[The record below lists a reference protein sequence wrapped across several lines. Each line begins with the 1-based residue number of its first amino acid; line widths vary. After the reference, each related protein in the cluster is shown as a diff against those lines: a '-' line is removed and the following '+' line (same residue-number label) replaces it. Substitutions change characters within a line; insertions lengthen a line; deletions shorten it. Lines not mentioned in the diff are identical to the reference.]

1 MNTAIASRYAAEYQ
15 SIAPALPGQSLPW
28 LQALRAEALAEFSAH
43 GFPSPREE
51 EWRYTNVSG
60 IEKKLFVPSTN
71 LTAGDVNAEWLKSV
85 QLEDAWVLVLVNG
98 HFSAELSV
106 LDGLPETVS
115 VMGMADALAKQPGKV
130 EKYLGAAADQSEHS
144 FIAFN
149 TAWFTDGL
157 FVHVPAKL
165 VLDKPIQLLHIV
177 TGTDAMATTRNIIIA
192 DEMAEAKVIETFI
205 SRDGVYAASLPGA
218 DAAISRDGVYAA
230 SLPGAGAAI
239 ARDGA
244 ANAYL
249 TAAVTEV
256 FVGQNAD
263 LTLYKMQ
270 SESEKAYHFGGSYIK
285 QARDARF
292 THHNFAFGGLL
303 ARSDIHVDLD
313 HASECELNGLYL
325 GVKRQHIDNHTRIN
339 HLKPYAISRE
349 LYKGVLDDRARG
361 VFQGRVIVAIDAQ
374 KTDSQMNNRNL
385 LLSDDAEVDTK
396 PQLEIYADD
405 VKCGHGVTVGQLE
418 EKSIFYL
425 QSRCVDEET
434 ARNMLTFAFANEMVD
449 KIKIK
454 GLHDMVL
461 EQVLARFPQEGVN
474 KEWL

>member
-1 MNTAIASRYAAEYQ
+1 MNTATASRYAAEYQ
-15 SIAPALPGQSLPW
+15 TIASALPGQTLPW
-28 LQALRAEALAEFSAH
+28 LRALRAEALAQFAEQ

-51 EWRYTNVSG
+51 EWHYTNVSG
-60 IEKKLFVPSTN
+60 IEKKLFSPSIS
-71 LTAGDVNAEWLKSV
+71 LTVGDVNADSLKPYR
-85 QLEDAWVLVLVNG
+85 LEDAWVLVLVNG

-106 LDGLPETVS
+106 LTDLPEAVS
-115 VMGMADALAKQPGKV
+115 VMSMADALAKQPDTV
-130 EKYLGAAADQSEHS
+130 EKYLGLAANHSEHS

-165 VLDKPIQLLHIV
+165 VLDRPIQLLHIV
-177 TGTDAMATTRNIIIA
+177 TGDDAMATTRNIIIA

-205 SRDGVYAASLPGA
+205 AKDGVYAESLPGT
-218 DAAISRDGVYAA
+218 G
-230 SLPGAGAAI
+230 G
-239 ARDGA
+239 

-256 FVGQNAD
+256 FVGQNAKV
-263 LTLYKMQ
+263 TLYKMQ

-313 HASECELNGLYL
+313 RASECELNGLYL

-385 LLSDDAEVDTK
+385 LLSDDAEADTK

-405 VKCGHGVTVGQLE
+405 VKCGHGVTVGQLD

-449 KIKIK
+449 KVKIR
-454 GLHDMVL
+454 GLHDMIL
-461 EQVLARFPQEGVN
+461 EQLLTRFPQEGVN

>member
-1 MNTAIASRYAAEYQ
+1 MTTATASRYTAEYQ
-15 SIAPALPGQSLPW
+15 TITSALPGQNLPW
-28 LQALRAEALAEFSAH
+28 LQELRNDALKKFSEQ

-60 IEKKLFVPSTN
+60 IEKKLFSPQAS
-71 LTAGDVNAEWLKSV
+71 LTAGDVDAERLKTC
-85 QLEDAWVLVLVNG
+85 QLQDAWVVVLVNG

-106 LDGLPETVS
+106 LDGLPENVS
-115 VMGMADALAKQPGKV
+115 VMSMADALTTQPDTL
-130 EKYLGAAADQSEHS
+130 ERYLGLAANQAEHS

-157 FVHVPAKL
+157 FVHVPAKQ
-165 VLDKPIQLLHIV
+165 VLDRPIQLLHIV
-177 TGTDAMATTRNIIIA
+177 TGVDAMATTRNVIVV
-192 DEMAEAKVIETFI
+192 DEMAEARVIETFI
-205 SRDGVYAASLPGA
+205 ARDGVYAADLPGTS
-218 DAAISRDGVYAA
+218 AAVG
-230 SLPGAGAAI
+230 LT
-239 ARDGA
+239 
-244 ANAYL
+244 NAYV

-256 FVGQNAD
+256 FVEQNAN

-270 SESEKAYHFGGSYIK
+270 SESDKAYHFGGCYIK

-292 THHNFAFGGLL
+292 THHNFAFGGLM

-361 VFQGRVIVAIDAQ
+361 VFQGRVIVAVDAQ

-385 LLSDDAEVDTK
+385 LLSDDAEADTK

-405 VKCGHGVTVGQLE
+405 VKCGHGVTVGQLD

-425 QSRCVDEET
+425 QSRCIDEET

-461 EQVLARFPQEGVN
+461 EQLLARFPQEGVN

>member
-1 MNTAIASRYAAEYQ
+1 MTTAIPSRYTAEYQ
-15 SIAPALPGQSLPW
+15 TIASALPGQNLPW
-28 LQALRAEALAEFSAH
+28 LQALRKDALEKFSAQ

-60 IEKKLFVPSTN
+60 IEKKLFLPTTG
-71 LTAGDVNAEWLKSV
+71 LAAGDVDAGRL
-85 QLEDAWVLVLVNG
+85 QAYRLQDAWVVVLVNG
-98 HFSAELSV
+98 HFSAELSK
-106 LDGLPETVS
+106 LDGLPEAVS
-115 VMGMADALAKQPGKV
+115 VMSMADALAKQPDRV
-130 EKYLGAAADQSEHS
+130 EKYLGLAAKQAEHS

-157 FVHVPAKL
+157 FVHVPAKQI
-165 VLDKPIQLLHIV
+165 LDRPIQLLHIV
-177 TGTDAMATTRNIIIA
+177 TGVDAMATTRNVIVA

-205 SRDGVYAASLPGA
+205 ARDGVYAESLPGA
-218 DAAISRDGVYAA
+218 GSAIARDGVYAE
-230 SLPGAGAAI
+230 SLSGTGSAVGA
-239 ARDGA
+239 D
-244 ANAYL
+244 NAYL

-270 SESEKAYHFGGSYIK
+270 SEAEKAYHFGGSYIK
-285 QARDARF
+285 QAKDARF

-303 ARSDIHVDLD
+303 ARSDIHADLD

-361 VFQGRVIVAIDAQ
+361 VFQGRVIVAVDAQ
-374 KTDSQMNNRNL
+374 KTDSQMSNRNL
-385 LLSDDAEVDTK
+385 LLSDDAEADTK

-405 VKCGHGVTVGQLE
+405 VKCGHGVTVGQLD

>member
-1 MNTAIASRYAAEYQ
+1 MNTATASRYAAEYQ
-15 SIAPALPGQSLPW
+15 AIAPALPGQGLSW
-28 LQALRAEALAEFSAH
+28 LQALRAEALTQFSAQ

-60 IEKKLFVPSTN
+60 IEKKLFAPVAD
-71 LTAGDVNAEWLKSV
+71 LTVGDVNADWLKSYK
-85 QLEDAWVLVLVNG
+85 LEDAWVLVLVNG
-98 HFSAELSV
+98 HFSAELSI
-106 LDGLPETVS
+106 LAGLPEAVS
-115 VMGMADALAKQPGKV
+115 VMSMADALAKQPDKV
-130 EKYLGAAADQSEHS
+130 EKYLGKAADQSEHS

-165 VLDKPIQLLHIV
+165 VLDKPIQLLHVV
-177 TGTDAMATTRNIIIA
+177 TGADAMATTRNIIIA
-192 DEMAEAKVIETFI
+192 DEMAEAKVIETFVGK
-205 SRDGVYAASLPGA
+205 D
-218 DAAISRDGVYAA
+218 
-230 SLPGAGAAI
+230 
-239 ARDGA
+239 
-244 ANAYL
+244 NAYL
-249 TAAVTEV
+249 AAVVTEV

-303 ARSDIHVDLD
+303 ARSDVHVDLD

-325 GVKRQHIDNHTRIN
+325 GVKRQHIDNNTRIN

-361 VFQGRVIVAIDAQ
+361 VFQGRVIVAVDAQ

-385 LLSDDAEVDTK
+385 LLSDDAEADTK

-405 VKCGHGVTVGQLE
+405 VKCGHGVTVGQLD

-449 KIKIK
+449 KVKIK
-454 GLHDMVL
+454 SLHDMVL

>member
-1 MNTAIASRYAAEYQ
+1 MNTATASRYAAEYPT
-15 SIAPALPGQSLPW
+15 IASALPGQTLPW
-28 LQALRAEALAEFSAH
+28 LKALRAEALIAFSAH

-60 IEKKLFVPSTN
+60 IEKKLFAPSVD
-71 LTAGDVNAEWLKSV
+71 LTGSDVDADWLKSYR
-85 QLEDAWVLVLVNG
+85 LEDAWVLVLVNG

-106 LDGLPETVS
+106 LDGLPEAVS
-115 VMGMADALAKQPGKV
+115 VMSMADALAKQPDKV

-177 TGTDAMATTRNIIIA
+177 TGSDAMATTRNIIIA
-192 DEMAEAKVIETFI
+192 DEMAEAKVIETYVGI
-205 SRDGVYAASLPGA
+205 D
-218 DAAISRDGVYAA
+218 
-230 SLPGAGAAI
+230 
-239 ARDGA
+239 
-244 ANAYL
+244 NAYL
-249 TAAVTEV
+249 TSAVTEV

-263 LTLYKMQ
+263 VTLYKMQ
-270 SESEKAYHFGGSYIK
+270 SESDKAYHFGGSYIK

-303 ARSDIHVDLD
+303 ARSDIHADLD

-385 LLSDDAEVDTK
+385 LLSDDAEADTK

-405 VKCGHGVTVGQLE
+405 VKCGHGVTVGQLD

-449 KIKIK
+449 KIKIRS
-454 GLHDMVL
+454 LHDKVL
-461 EQVLARFPQEGVN
+461 EQVL
-474 KEWL
+474 

>member
-1 MNTAIASRYAAEYQ
+1 MS
-15 SIAPALPGQSLPW
+15 
-28 LQALRAEALAEFSAH
+28 
-43 GFPSPREE
+43 
-51 EWRYTNVSG
+51 
-60 IEKKLFVPSTN
+60 
-71 LTAGDVNAEWLKSV
+71 
-85 QLEDAWVLVLVNG
+85 
-98 HFSAELSV
+98 
-106 LDGLPETVS
+106 
-115 VMGMADALAKQPGKV
+115 MADALAKQPDKL
-130 EKYLGAAADQSEHS
+130 ERYLGAAADQSEHS

-165 VLDKPIQLLHIV
+165 VLDRPIQLLHIV
-177 TGTDAMATTRNIIIA
+177 TGDDAMATTRNIIIV

-205 SRDGVYAASLPGA
+205 ARDGVYAESLSGTGPA
-218 DAAISRDGVYAA
+218 V
-230 SLPGAGAAI
+230 
-239 ARDGA
+239 GA

-361 VFQGRVIVAIDAQ
+361 VFQGRVIVAVDAQ

-385 LLSDDAEVDTK
+385 LLSDDAEADTK

-405 VKCGHGVTVGQLE
+405 VKCGHGVTVGQLD

-449 KIKIK
+449 KVKIK
-454 GLHDMVL
+454 GLHDMIL
-461 EQVLARFPQEGVN
+461 EQVLARFPQQGVN